1 MIVKPDPNLPW
12 PLDYEDGVLPIA
24 GYEGCVLK
32 AYQCQAGKWSC
43 GWGETD
49 DVGPSTVW
57 TQEYADR
64 RFCESLR
71 HRVDA
76 VRAACTLP
84 PNSNQ
89 LAALTSLSY
98 NYGGWKNST
107 VLRAHNKGDF
117 AAAARAFG
125 LINKFT
131 NPATGKLEVSDG
143 LTARR
148 ADEAARY
155 LRPAGGQHL
164 MPQEVAG
171 ESNVAKGPIGASG
184 LAVGGT
190 GMLSLLG
197 EAKEKL
203 GVVGDALGGARSFL
217 ADTLG
222 VPTGFVVPAIV
233 VACGAAIVWWRI
245 KQRTGGWA

>member
-1 MIVKPDPNLPW
+1 MIVKPDPSLPW
-12 PLDYEDGVLPIA
+12 PIDYDDGVLPIA
-24 GYEGCVLK
+24 SDEGCRLK
-32 AYQCQAGKWSC
+32 AYQCQAGVWSV

-49 DVGPSTVW
+49 DVGPNTVW
-57 TQEYADR
+57 TQEYADQ
-64 RFCESLR
+64 RFCQALTVRTS
-71 HRVDA
+71 A
-76 VRAACTLP
+76 VRAACIIE
-84 PNSNQ
+84 PNPNQ
-89 LAALTSLSY
+89 LAALVSLAY
-98 NYGGWKNST
+98 NFGGWRNST
-107 VLRAHNKGDF
+107 ALKAHNRGDF

-125 LINKFT
+125 LINKYT
-131 NPATGKLEVSDG
+131 DPKTGKLTVSNG

-148 ADEAARY
+148 ARESALY
-155 LRPAGGQHL
+155 LRPTDEAHD
-164 MPQEVAG
+164 MPQAVEP
-171 ESNVAKGPIGASG
+171 ESSVAKGPIGASG

-233 VACGAAIVWWRI
+233 VVCGAAIVWWRI